1 MDQLTGPEVQVVLN
15 LKEGKGFDKVNNPT
29 CIVATLNGLSLE
41 TDFIDPEPCPQ
52 YTTSLVWEATKS
64 TLRKMRSGQEPL
76 KIECFEY
83 RENGTKDKLGYLL
96 LSLRTAQVVP
106 RGYDGNIKTNWLKL
120 SGLRSDVKADK
131 PEFLLSLTI
140 GERES
145 PGTADSSKKD
155 GVDQVVLP
163 KDLPTPYLIN
173 EERLIQLGPVNEC
186 RDIFIFSII
195 TETVANIDCLKDRA
209 SKIDTDK
216 SYTLWYHVFDNEI
229 QSKPFVYSQSVSLDE
244 KIVIRIRS
252 SLKVIRN
259 YLQYKP
265 YFLILLKHR
274 ESVLGQSEVDLRSL
288 VPTDIVEDFL
298 KNSDN
303 GCTVLYEHCLLK
315 TLENREEFVVEDKP
329 FVNIQLKL
337 QYLGSKSTSSQNYF
351 SEIYKRAPYSI
362 DHMVQKSSDIECH
375 RHPVGDYH
383 KCTCEVHNINSCTS
397 RIDRY
402 PSVDLA
408 QRRIEYSHMCN
419 KKDNAKNVGAY
430 HCYCLHITL
439 NSIKLRSEMS
449 IDNIEFRFH
458 HPKAEIM
465 STVYPKVSAISGDQL
480 RLQDIG
486 CKVHFISASEEIR
499 NLLLSFPPK
508 VSVCDGD
515 KAEKMFVGQ
524 SVLDVC
530 RLFDNQMTLNCQYEA
545 PLFDNSFNEIGF
557 IDVSMYLEDHGPY
570 YQTNKRS
577 RDENLGPPILDDSL
591 VYKIVDELETWK
603 ERQQEIFRLE
613 LKRKEER
620 HLNRLSEEWQKRRES
635 LEAKFNESVEQCKV
649 LANKLNSAT
658 DDLRARKLLSLEKET
673 RLIKAN
679 EELKLSYDKKFEEL
693 KDNSQKVQQD
703 LASKLS
709 QLEEQKQSL
718 LVQVEL
724 MRADNSKLEDII
736 RKQNEELSV
745 FRKGSLMQDQTENL
759 LHELKD
765 LERKLNSAQKSKSFF
780 KEQWGK
786 AVREIHKMKME
797 HRQAIEVQIK
807 NNKEELKNINLEE
820 ILHADSA
827 ALNSDKILLGQIQK
841 EIDIIRPKRSYSLLS
856 PEKSFPSTF
865 NSRSQMNFTRR
876 GHSAVSEE
884 QDERLRKL
892 IEERDALLKTKSYT
906 IDDAIIVKLNTEIRS
921 LLVNS

>member
-1 MDQLTGPEVQVVLN
+1 
-15 LKEGKGFDKVNNPT
+15 
-29 CIVATLNGLSLE
+29 
-41 TDFIDPEPCPQ
+41 
-52 YTTSLVWEATKS
+52 
-64 TLRKMRSGQEPL
+64 
-76 KIECFEY
+76 
-83 RENGTKDKLGYLL
+83 
-96 LSLRTAQVVP
+96 
-106 RGYDGNIKTNWLKL
+106 
-120 SGLRSDVKADK
+120 
-131 PEFLLSLTI
+131 
-140 GERES
+140 
-145 PGTADSSKKD
+145 
-155 GVDQVVLP
+155 
-163 KDLPTPYLIN
+163 
-173 EERLIQLGPVNEC
+173 
-186 RDIFIFSII
+186 
-195 TETVANIDCLKDRA
+195 
-209 SKIDTDK
+209 
-216 SYTLWYHVFDNEI
+216 
-229 QSKPFVYSQSVSLDE
+229 
-244 KIVIRIRS
+244 
-252 SLKVIRN
+252 
-259 YLQYKP
+259 
-265 YFLILLKHR
+265 
-274 ESVLGQSEVDLRSL
+274 
-288 VPTDIVEDFL
+288 
-298 KNSDN
+298 
-303 GCTVLYEHCLLK
+303 
-315 TLENREEFVVEDKP
+315 
-329 FVNIQLKL
+329 
-337 QYLGSKSTSSQNYF
+337 
-351 SEIYKRAPYSI
+351 
-362 DHMVQKSSDIECH
+362 
-375 RHPVGDYH
+375 
-383 KCTCEVHNINSCTS
+383 
-397 RIDRY
+397 
-402 PSVDLA
+402 
-408 QRRIEYSHMCN
+408 MCN

-807 NNKEELKNINLEE
+807 NNKEELKNI
-820 ILHADSA
+820 
-827 ALNSDKILLGQIQK
+827 KYVILL
-841 EIDIIRPKRSYSLLS
+841 
-856 PEKSFPSTF
+856 FF
-865 NSRSQMNFTRR
+865 F
-876 GHSAVSEE
+876 
-884 QDERLRKL
+884 
-892 IEERDALLKTKSYT
+892 
-906 IDDAIIVKLNTEIRS
+906 
-921 LLVNS
+921 